1 MVVVGGGEGFC
12 VLGIF
17 VAWDHCG
24 VCFPRDPDR
33 LNDNCNVNGLV
44 WFGLVWVWCRDKGG
58 REKKRVERVGGV
70 ENIKGFVAPS
80 HTLTWLAWWMPV
92 EQVK

>member
-44 WFGLVWVWCRDKGG
+44 WFGFDAGTSEG
-58 REKKRVERVGGV
+58 EKKRE
-70 ENIKGFVAPS
+70 
-80 HTLTWLAWWMPV
+80 
-92 EQVK
+92 